1 MSYRKPLKGNRNIIL
16 TQRDH
21 QLARVWL
28 PTFLPTHVHK
38 NHCIC
43 RRSSLDKAAGW
54 GELTSNCQNPGRHV
68 MDAFKKSDGRILV
81 LEPDEHLAA
90 TIARALSEAVPAAE
104 IESAQSL
111 EEAQRM
117 AMKGKPDLFVLD
129 VDATYDLGQDFLYD
143 LRTSHP
149 NSRAIILTATHL
161 SNVRERAAGIGAI
174 HFLEKPF
181 PHNDFVDLV
190 QALLRPSVAAQSEKF
205 QGTLSDLHM
214 ADIIQLKCMSGTTAA
229 IEFTSPS
236 GEKGRIYFENGQ
248 IRHATASGKEGI
260 DAFNEIVQWQGG
272 RISEVDASAPAKTIS
287 QDWQLLLMEGMRRM
301 DEATKDPETPRT
313 PSTRPGKILVI
324 DDSVMLLSFVEEILT
339 ENHYDVRTATNAAD
353 SLKEAE
359 ANPPDLILLDYILPD
374 MKGDEVTRRLRDN
387 PVTAKIPVVYMS
399 GLSADL
405 RPAPAGDSNVIGSLN
420 KPFTSDLLIKTV
432 ETHMPE
438 SSDQP
443 EAPAPETQGASH
455 GHGDF
460 AAPQVAEPEVT
471 EPQLT
476 EPQANE
482 PHVTEPQMTEPQAN
496 EPAPQLAPAPATEEW
511 WSAPPS
517 QETWAPPA
525 TTSFDSPQPEA
536 VHEALMPV
544 EAVPA
549 FTPAPAVSDA
559 AVPDESVTG
568 GTYFCG
574 DTSFFSLNWALQTI
588 GKDKLTG
595 TLRCFSSHEPIEL
608 LVRNGEI
615 MLATSKDPHVYC
627 PEAPITL
634 VNVDQTALEEA
645 RANQRETG
653 CPLFLTL
660 AQGGQILQEP
670 ALQLV
675 QHYGQKLF
683 ANLWTA
689 PRVRFIF
696 SQTDLPSWA
705 SGLATEGDIDHW
717 ALATLRLVQFP
728 DIARKVS
735 YEPSWIPAYTRDG
748 FDRIQN
754 LRLTVAEAQFA
765 SQFNGIR
772 SIQQIAK
779 NLRLDL
785 KFARLTLFRFLALEI
800 VECWPPTATAKTEKK
815 GVFQRLSRSIGMGE

>member
-1 MSYRKPLKGNRNIIL
+1 MPTKTVAFAEEAAFIK
-16 TQRDH
+16 
-21 QLARVWL
+21 L
-28 PTFLPTHVHK
+28 P
-38 NHCIC
+38 
-43 RRSSLDKAAGW
+43 AG
-54 GELTSNCQNPGRHV
+54 GELTSNRQNPGRHL

-81 LEPDEHLAA
+81 LEPDEQLAA

-104 IESAQSL
+104 IDSAQSL

-248 IRHATASGKEGI
+248 IRHATAPGKEGV
-260 DAFNEIVQWQGG
+260 DAFNEIVQWKGG
-272 RISEVDASAPAKTIS
+272 RISEVDASAPVKTIS
-287 QDWQLLLMEGMRRM
+287 QDWQLLLMEGMRKM
-301 DEATKDPETPRT
+301 DEAQKDPETPRSR
-313 PSTRPGKILVI
+313 PTRPGRILVI

-438 SSDQP
+438 SSDHP
-443 EAPAPETQGASH
+443 EAPAPETQGVSH
-455 GHGDF
+455 GQGDF
-460 AAPQVAEPEVT
+460 AAPQMT
-471 EPQLT
+471 EPT
-476 EPQANE
+476 EP
-482 PHVTEPQMTEPQAN
+482 TEPQAN
-496 EPAPQLAPAPATEEW
+496 EPAPQLAPTPAAEEW

-525 TTSFDSPQPEA
+525 TTSFASPEPEP
-536 VHEALMPV
+536 VHEELMAV

-559 AVPDESVTG
+559 AGLDESLTG

-595 TLRCFSSHEPIEL
+595 TLRCFSSQEPIEL

-615 MLATSKDPHVYC
+615 MLATSKDPNVYC

-634 VNVDQTALEEA
+634 VNVDHSALEEA

-696 SQTDLPSWA
+696 SQTDLPTWA

-765 SQFNGIR
+765 SQFNGVR

>member
-1 MSYRKPLKGNRNIIL
+1 MPTKTVAFAEEAAFVR
-16 TQRDH
+16 
-21 QLARVWL
+21 L
-28 PTFLPTHVHK
+28 P
-38 NHCIC
+38 
-43 RRSSLDKAAGW
+43 AG
-54 GELTSNCQNPGRHV
+54 ETSTSNHQIPGRNV
-68 MDAFKKSDGRILV
+68 MEASKKNDGRVLV
-81 LEPDEHLAA
+81 LEPDEHLAK
-90 TIARALSEAVPAAE
+90 TIARALSEAAPAATV
-104 IESAQSL
+104 ESARSL

-129 VDATYDLGQDFLYD
+129 VDATYDLGQDFLID

-161 SNVRERAAGIGAI
+161 STAREHAAGIGAI

-190 QALLRPSVAAQSEKF
+190 QALLRPSATSQESEKF

-229 IEFTSPS
+229 IEFTSPT
-236 GEKGRIYFENGQ
+236 GDKGRIYFENGQ
-248 IRHATASGKEGI
+248 VRHATAPGKAGI
-260 DAFNEIVQWQGG
+260 DAFNDIVQWKGG
-272 RISEVDASAPAKTIS
+272 RISEVADAAPAQTIS
-287 QDWQLLLMEGMRRM
+287 LDWQVLLMEGMRKM
-301 DEATKDPETPRT
+301 DEAIRDSPKPRAR
-313 PSTRPGKILVI
+313 STSPGKILVI
-324 DDSVMLLSFVEEILT
+324 DDSVMLLNFVQEILA
-339 ENHYDVRTATNAAD
+339 ENNFDVSTATNAAD

-359 ANPPDLILLDYILPD
+359 ANPPALILLDYILPD
-374 MKGDEVTRRLRDN
+374 MKGDEVTRRLREN

-399 GLSADL
+399 GLGADL
-405 RPAPAGDSNVIGSLN
+405 PDTAGNSNVIGSLN

-443 EAPAPETQGASH
+443 ESPAPETQAVSQELGNF
-455 GHGDF
+455 D
-460 AAPQVAEPEVT
+460 T
-471 EPQLT
+471 
-476 EPQANE
+476 
-482 PHVTEPQMTEPQAN
+482 PQMNQPEAN
-496 EPAPQLAPAPATEEW
+496 PPAPEPAPAPAPAPVAEEW

-517 QETWAPPA
+517 QETFASPAATSFPSPVSEPAHGDLLPIEPAILPAPPA
-525 TTSFDSPQPEA
+525 TEA
-536 VHEALMPV
+536 
-544 EAVPA
+544 
-549 FTPAPAVSDA
+549 A
-559 AVPDESVTG
+559 APDESVTG

-574 DTSFFSLNWALQTI
+574 DTSFFSLNWALQTVA
-588 GKDKLTG
+588 KNKLTG
-595 TLRCFSSHEPIEL
+595 MLRCFWAQEPAEL
-608 LVRNGEI
+608 LVRNGEVI
-615 MLATSKDPHVYC
+615 LATCRDPLVYC
-627 PEAPITL
+627 SEAPITL
-634 VNVDQTALEEA
+634 VNVNQARIEEA
-645 RANQRETG
+645 RAAQRETS

-660 AQGGQILQEP
+660 AQGGDILQEP

-696 SQTDLPSWA
+696 SQTADLPAWT
-705 SGLATEGDIDHW
+705 SGLTTEGDIDHW

-728 DIARKVS
+728 DIAKKTP

-748 FDRIQN
+748 FERIQN

-765 SQFNGIR
+765 SQFNGVR

-800 VECWPPTATAKTEKK
+800 VECWPPTATGKPEKK

>member
-1 MSYRKPLKGNRNIIL
+1 MSTKTVAFAEEAAFVK
-16 TQRDH
+16 
-21 QLARVWL
+21 L
-28 PTFLPTHVHK
+28 P
-38 NHCIC
+38 
-43 RRSSLDKAAGW
+43 AGE
-54 GELTSNCQNPGRHV
+54 ELNLRPQNPGRHV

-81 LEPDEHLAA
+81 LEPDEQLAA
-90 TIARALSEAVPAAE
+90 TISSALSEAAPAAR
-104 IESAQSL
+104 IDSAQSL

-149 NSRAIILTATHL
+149 NSRAIVLTATHL

-190 QALLRPSVAAQSEKF
+190 QALLRPSVTSESEKF

-229 IEFTSPS
+229 IEFTSP
-236 GEKGRIYFENGQ
+236 GDEKGRIYFENGQ
-248 IRHATASGKEGI
+248 IRHATAPGKEGI
-260 DAFNEIVQWQGG
+260 DAFNEIVQWKGG
-272 RISEVDASAPAKTIS
+272 RISEVAASAPEKTIT
-287 QDWQLLLMEGMRRM
+287 QDWQLLLMEGMRKM
-301 DEATKDPETPRT
+301 DEATKDPETPRSR
-313 PSTRPGKILVI
+313 STRPGKILVI
-324 DDSVMLLSFVEEILT
+324 DDSVMLLSFVEEILS

-353 SLKEAE
+353 SLKQAE

-405 RPAPAGDSNVIGSLN
+405 RPEPAGDSNVIGSLN

-443 EAPAPETQGASH
+443 EAPAPETQGVSQ
-455 GHGDF
+455 GQGDF
-460 AAPQVAEPEVT
+460 GT
-471 EPQLT
+471 
-476 EPQANE
+476 
-482 PHVTEPQMTEPQAN
+482 PQMTEPQEN
-496 EPAPQLAPAPATEEW
+496 EPAPQLAPAPVAEEW

-525 TTSFDSPQPEA
+525 TTSFPAPESEA
-536 VHEALMPV
+536 AHEELLPV
-544 EAVPA
+544 EAAPA
-549 FTPAPAVSDA
+549 FTPAPAVIDA
-559 AVPDESVTG
+559 AGPDESLTG

-595 TLRCFSSHEPIEL
+595 TLRCFTSQEPIEL
-608 LVRNGEI
+608 LVRKGEI
-615 MLATSKDPHVYC
+615 MLATSKDPNVYC
-627 PEAPITL
+627 SEAPITL
-634 VNVDQTALEEA
+634 VNVDQTRLEEA

-696 SQTDLPSWA
+696 SQADLPAWA
-705 SGLATEGDIDHW
+705 TGLATEGDIDHW

-748 FDRIQN
+748 FERIQN

-765 SQFNGIR
+765 SQFNGVR

-815 GVFQRLSRSIGMGE
+815 GVFQRLSRTIGMGE

>member
-1 MSYRKPLKGNRNIIL
+1 MSTKTVAFAEEAAFVR
-16 TQRDH
+16 
-21 QLARVWL
+21 L
-28 PTFLPTHVHK
+28 P
-38 NHCIC
+38 
-43 RRSSLDKAAGW
+43 AG
-54 GELTSNCQNPGRHV
+54 ETSTSNHQIPGRNV
-68 MDAFKKSDGRILV
+68 MEVSKKNDGRVLV
-81 LEPDEHLAA
+81 LEPDEHLAT
-90 TIARALSEAVPAAE
+90 TIAQALHEAAPAA
-104 IESAQSL
+104 AVDLARSL
-111 EEAQRM
+111 EEAQRL

-129 VDATYDLGQDFLYD
+129 VDATYDLGQDFLID

-161 SNVRERAAGIGAI
+161 STARERAAGIGAI

-190 QALLRPSVAAQSEKF
+190 QALLRPSASSQESEKF

-229 IEFTSPS
+229 IEFTSPT

-248 IRHATASGKEGI
+248 VRHATSPGKEGI
-260 DAFNEIVQWQGG
+260 EAFNDIVQWKGG
-272 RISEVDASAPAKTIS
+272 RISEVSASAPTNTIS
-287 QDWQLLLMEGMRRM
+287 QDWQLLLMEGMRKM
-301 DEATKDPETPRT
+301 DEAIEAFPKPRAR
-313 PSTRPGKILVI
+313 SVAPGKILVI

-339 ENHYDVRTATNAAD
+339 EHHYDVRTATNAAD

-359 ANPPDLILLDYILPD
+359 ANPPALILLDYILPD
-374 MKGDEVTRRLRDN
+374 MKGDEVTRRLREN

-399 GLSADL
+399 GLGADL
-405 RPAPAGDSNVIGSLN
+405 PSDTAGNSNVIGSLN

-443 EAPAPETQGASH
+443 ESPAPETQAFSQSS
-455 GHGDF
+455 GDF
-460 AAPQVAEPEVT
+460 DT
-471 EPQLT
+471 
-476 EPQANE
+476 PQANQPE
-482 PHVTEPQMTEPQAN
+482 PNPPAPETSPAAPAP
-496 EPAPQLAPAPATEEW
+496 EPAPAAPTPEAASAPGAEEW

-517 QETWAPPA
+517 QETFAPPA
-525 TTSFDSPQPEA
+525 STSFPSPAPE
-536 VHEALMPV
+536 
-544 EAVPA
+544 PA
-549 FTPAPAVSDA
+549 HRDLLAIEPATLPAPATTEA
-559 AVPDESVTG
+559 PGPDQSVTG

-588 GKDKLTG
+588 AKNKLTG
-595 TLRCFSSHEPIEL
+595 TLRCFWAQEPVEL
-608 LVRNGEI
+608 LVSKGEI
-615 MLATSKDPHVYC
+615 ILATCRDPQVYC
-627 PEAPITL
+627 SEAPITL
-634 VNVDQTALEEA
+634 VNVNPARLEEA
-645 RANQRETG
+645 RATQRETS

-660 AQGGQILQEP
+660 AQSGDILQEP
-670 ALQLV
+670 SLQLV

-683 ANLWTA
+683 ATLWTA

-696 SQTDLPSWA
+696 SQTDDLPSWT

-728 DIARKVS
+728 EVAKRTT

-748 FDRIQN
+748 FERIQN

-765 SQFNGIR
+765 SQFNGVR

-800 VECWPPTATAKTEKK
+800 VECWPPTAAGKPEKK

>member
-1 MSYRKPLKGNRNIIL
+1 M
-16 TQRDH
+16 
-21 QLARVWL
+21 
-28 PTFLPTHVHK
+28 
-38 NHCIC
+38 
-43 RRSSLDKAAGW
+43 
-54 GELTSNCQNPGRHV
+54 
-68 MDAFKKSDGRILV
+68 
-81 LEPDEHLAA
+81 LEPDDHLAE
-90 TIARALSEAVPAAE
+90 TIAQALSEAAPTAVV
-104 IESAQSL
+104 ESARSL

-161 SNVRERAAGIGAI
+161 STVRERAAGIGAI

-190 QALLRPSVAAQSEKF
+190 QALLRPSATSQEAEKF

-229 IEFTSPS
+229 IEFTSPRD
-236 GEKGRIYFENGQ
+236 EKGRIYFENGQ
-248 IRHATASGKEGI
+248 VRHATAPGKEGI
-260 DAFNEIVQWQGG
+260 EAFNEIVQWKGG
-272 RISEVDASAPAKTIS
+272 RISEVAATAPANTIS
-287 QDWQLLLMEGMRRM
+287 QDWQLLLMEGMRQM
-301 DEATKDPETPRT
+301 DEATTRIPTPRAR
-313 PSTRPGKILVI
+313 PASPGKILVI
-324 DDSVMLLSFVEEILT
+324 DDSVMLLSFVQEILA
-339 ENHYDVRTATNAAD
+339 ENNYDVRTATNAAD

-374 MKGDEVTRRLRDN
+374 MKGDEVTRRLREN

-399 GLSADL
+399 GLGTDL
-405 RPAPAGDSNVIGSLN
+405 RPETDGNPNVIGSLN
-420 KPFTSDLLIKTV
+420 KPFTSDLLIKTM

-438 SSDQP
+438 SPDQP
-443 EAPAPETQGASH
+443 KAPAPETHAVSQGL
-455 GHGDF
+455 GDF
-460 AAPQVAEPEVT
+460 GAPVPQMNEPEAIPSPS
-471 EPQLT
+471 EPQ
-476 EPQANE
+476 P
-482 PHVTEPQMTEPQAN
+482 
-496 EPAPQLAPAPATEEW
+496 APAPVAEEW

-517 QETWAPPA
+517 QETWSPPA
-525 TTSFDSPQPEA
+525 TTSFPSPVSEPI
-536 VHEALMPV
+536 HEDPLPIA
-544 EAVPA
+544 AA
-549 FTPAPAVSDA
+549 AASPAPAATDA
-559 AVPDESVTG
+559 AGPDESVTG

-574 DTSFFSLNWALQTI
+574 DTSFFSMNWALQTI
-588 GKDKLTG
+588 AKNKLTG
-595 TLRCFSSHEPIEL
+595 TLRCFWTQQAVEL

-615 MLATSKDPHVYC
+615 ILATSRDPHSYC
-627 PEAPITL
+627 SEAPITL
-634 VNVDQTALEEA
+634 VNVDQGQIEEA
-645 RANQRETG
+645 RAVQRETSR
-653 CPLFLTL
+653 PLFLTL
-660 AQGGQILQEP
+660 AESGHILQEP

-696 SQTDLPSWA
+696 SQTADLPAWT
-705 SGLATEGDIDHW
+705 SGLTTEGDIDHW

-728 DIARKVS
+728 DIAKKVS

-748 FDRIQN
+748 FERIQN
-754 LRLTVAEAQFA
+754 FRLTVAEAQFA
-765 SQFNGIR
+765 SQFNGVR

-800 VECWPPTATAKTEKK
+800 VECWPPTATAKPEKK

>member
-1 MSYRKPLKGNRNIIL
+1 MPTKTVAFAEEAAFVTLTAGETSTSTRQIPTRNVME
-16 TQRDH
+16 
-21 QLARVWL
+21 ASK
-28 PTFLPTHVHK
+28 K
-38 NHCIC
+38 N
-43 RRSSLDKAAGW
+43 
-54 GELTSNCQNPGRHV
+54 
-68 MDAFKKSDGRILV
+68 DGRVLV
-81 LEPDEHLAA
+81 LEPDEHLAE
-90 TIARALSEAVPAAE
+90 TIARALSEAAPAAAV
-104 IESAQSL
+104 ESARSL

-129 VDATYDLGQDFLYD
+129 VDATYDLGQDFLID

-161 SNVRERAAGIGAI
+161 SNVREHAAGIGAI

-190 QALLRPSVAAQSEKF
+190 QALLRPSATSQESEKF

-229 IEFTSPS
+229 IEFTSP
-236 GEKGRIYFENGQ
+236 GGDKGRIYFENGQ
-248 IRHATASGKEGI
+248 VRHATASGKEGI
-260 DAFNEIVQWQGG
+260 EAFNEIVQWKGG
-272 RISEVDASAPAKTIS
+272 RISEVAATAPAQTIS
-287 QDWQLLLMEGMRRM
+287 QDWQLLLMEGMRQM
-301 DEATKDPETPRT
+301 DEATKDSPKPRAR
-313 PSTRPGKILVI
+313 STSPGKILVI
-324 DDSVMLLSFVEEILT
+324 DDSVMLLSFVEEILA
-339 ENHYDVRTATNAAD
+339 ENHYEVRTATNAAD
-353 SLKEAE
+353 SLREAE
-359 ANPPDLILLDYILPD
+359 ANPPALILLDYILPD
-374 MKGDEVTRRLRDN
+374 MKGDEVTRRLREN

-399 GLSADL
+399 GLGTDL
-405 RPAPAGDSNVIGSLN
+405 RSETAGTSNVIGSLN

-443 EAPAPETQGASH
+443 EAPAPETQAASQ
-455 GHGDF
+455 GLGDF
-460 AAPQVAEPEVT
+460 GAPQTNDPE
-471 EPQLT
+471 
-476 EPQANE
+476 AN
-482 PHVTEPQMTEPQAN
+482 PP
-496 EPAPQLAPAPATEEW
+496 APAPVAEEW

-517 QETWAPPA
+517 QETFSSPA
-525 TTSFDSPQPEA
+525 ATSFPSPVPEPA
-536 VHEALMPV
+536 HEDLLPI
-544 EAVPA
+544 EPA
-549 FTPAPAVSDA
+549 ILPAPAATDSE
-559 AVPDESVTG
+559 VPDESVTG

-588 GKDKLTG
+588 AKSKLTG
-595 TLRCFSSHEPIEL
+595 TLRCFWTQEPVEL
-608 LVRNGEI
+608 LVRSGEI
-615 MLATSKDPHVYC
+615 ILTTSRDPHAYC

-634 VNVDQTALEEA
+634 VNVDQARIEEA
-645 RANQRETG
+645 RATQRETG

-660 AQGGQILQEP
+660 AQAGQILQEP

-689 PRVRFIF
+689 QRVRFIF
-696 SQTDLPSWA
+696 AHTADLPAWT

-728 DIARKVS
+728 DIARKAT

-748 FDRIQN
+748 FERIQN

-765 SQFNGIR
+765 SQFNGVR

-800 VECWPPTATAKTEKK
+800 VECWPPTATGKPEKK

>member
-1 MSYRKPLKGNRNIIL
+1 MLPEKAIGWHEGGFPHFRPPMPTKTVAFAEEAAFVTLPAGENSTSTRQIPARNVME
-16 TQRDH
+16 
-21 QLARVWL
+21 ASKKNAGRV
-28 PTFLPTHVHK
+28 
-38 NHCIC
+38 
-43 RRSSLDKAAGW
+43 
-54 GELTSNCQNPGRHV
+54 
-68 MDAFKKSDGRILV
+68 LV
-81 LEPDEHLAA
+81 LEPDEHLAG
-90 TIARALSEAVPAAE
+90 TIVRALTEAVPAAAVD
-104 IESAQSL
+104 SARSL

-190 QALLRPSVAAQSEKF
+190 QALLRPSGTSQQNEKF
-205 QGTLSDLHM
+205 QGSLSDLHM

-229 IEFTSPS
+229 IEFTSPA

-248 IRHATASGKEGI
+248 IRHATAAGKEGV
-260 DAFNEIVQWQGG
+260 DAFNDIVQWKGG
-272 RISEVDASAPAKTIS
+272 RISEVAEAAPAHTIS
-287 QDWQLLLMEGMRRM
+287 QDWQLLLMEGMRQM
-301 DEATKDPETPRT
+301 DEATPDSPKPRAR
-313 PSTRPGKILVI
+313 SASPGKILVI
-324 DDSVMLLSFVEEILT
+324 DDSVMLLNFVQEILS

-359 ANPPDLILLDYILPD
+359 ANPPALILLDYILPD
-374 MKGDEVTRRLRDN
+374 MKGDEVTRRLREN
-387 PVTAKIPVVYMS
+387 PVTSKIPVVYMS
-399 GLSADL
+399 GLGTDL
-405 RPAPAGDSNVIGSLN
+405 RPDMSGTSNVIGSLN

-438 SSDQP
+438 SPDQPESPAPETHAVSQGLGDFGTPQMDQP
-443 EAPAPETQGASH
+443 EANPPAPE
-455 GHGDF
+455 
-460 AAPQVAEPEVT
+460 
-471 EPQLT
+471 
-476 EPQANE
+476 
-482 PHVTEPQMTEPQAN
+482 
-496 EPAPQLAPAPATEEW
+496 PALAPVADEW

-517 QETWAPPA
+517 QETFAPSP
-525 TTSFDSPQPEA
+525 TTSFPSPVSEPGHGDLLPMEP
-536 VHEALMPV
+536 MNS
-544 EAVPA
+544 
-549 FTPAPAVSDA
+549 PAPAATDA

-574 DTSFFSLNWALQTI
+574 DTSFFSLNWSLQTI
-588 GKDKLTG
+588 AKSKLTG
-595 TLRCFSSHEPIEL
+595 TLRCFWSQEPVEL

-615 MLATSKDPHVYC
+615 ILATSRDPHVYC

-634 VNVDQTALEEA
+634 VNVDQGKIEEA
-645 RANQRETG
+645 RAAQRETT

-670 ALQLV
+670 AFQLV

-696 SQTDLPSWA
+696 SQMADLPAWT
-705 SGLATEGDIDHW
+705 SGLASEGDIDHW

-728 DIARKVS
+728 DIAKKAP
-735 YEPSWIPAYTRDG
+735 YEPTWIPAYTRDG
-748 FDRIQN
+748 FERIQN

-765 SQFNGIR
+765 SQFNGAR

-800 VECWPPTATAKTEKK
+800 VECWPPTATAKPEKK